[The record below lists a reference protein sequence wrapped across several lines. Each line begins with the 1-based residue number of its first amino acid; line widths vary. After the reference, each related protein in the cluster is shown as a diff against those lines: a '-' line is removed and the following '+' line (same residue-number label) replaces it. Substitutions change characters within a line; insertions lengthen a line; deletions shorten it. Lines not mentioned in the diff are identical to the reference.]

1 MKLYVKKNTK
11 ECKNNNVDLQGIPTQ
26 FGPLSL
32 FKWYGIVSLSLL
44 ICLSMFDTTT
54 QVTWMSLDK
63 TTYTWSSFHGG
74 AFSISII
81 FLIFGCLVT
90 LCLGKVKRDDKF
102 RFEVLNAFYVLLTCA
117 IAVEIR
123 HLFDLNNQALLQLN
137 GDVTY
142 ESTTM
147 LILVVTLITIWL
159 IVIAARFTGTF
170 FKRAENLVTL
180 NFLIFFIISLIF
192 AENVL
197 IFFVC
202 SLGTTLCMALLMME
216 SAFTTYEAGQKYVLQ
231 SAVVGTFMML
241 GISLIMYTGFGSV
254 SLRDF
259 GTLTSYDNLTG
270 GLGLIL
276 LAILFKLS
284 QFPNHQWAP
293 ELYSNISSVAL
304 AIFLAPMKLAFVAFL
319 YKLIVLT
326 DTQSY
331 PQMLLWL
338 SATISIVLGA
348 WGALKQSTLSRF
360 LGWTSISNMGMI
372 LLPLALYDTNT
383 QEGIIL
389 SLYYLII
396 YSILVTVLIIVLMY
410 LKTDKGESI
419 QNINDLYKISPK
431 DPARSTVSFL
441 FLILG
446 GVPPFVGFVGK
457 VSIFSYFITSVNG
470 TLSVALEEAN
480 QADDL
485 LMSWAVSMS
494 EWYVY
499 VVVLFAISI
508 ALYNYIG
515 VVGSIY
521 RRVVSE
527 DSKDIVTN
535 NMPNWLHYMIWL
547 VLILFTVYGVWFVD
561 LITDLNDI
569 SWFSFKFK

>member
-1 MKLYVKKNTK
+1 
-11 ECKNNNVDLQGIPTQ
+11 
-26 FGPLSL
+26 
-32 FKWYGIVSLSLL
+32 
-44 ICLSMFDTTT
+44 
-54 QVTWMSLDK
+54 
-63 TTYTWSSFHGG
+63 
-74 AFSISII
+74 
-81 FLIFGCLVT
+81 
-90 LCLGKVKRDDKF
+90 
-102 RFEVLNAFYVLLTCA
+102 
-117 IAVEIR
+117 
-123 HLFDLNNQALLQLN
+123 
-137 GDVTY
+137 
-142 ESTTM
+142 
-147 LILVVTLITIWL
+147 
-159 IVIAARFTGTF
+159 
-170 FKRAENLVTL
+170 
-180 NFLIFFIISLIF
+180 
-192 AENVL
+192 
-197 IFFVC
+197 
-202 SLGTTLCMALLMME
+202 
-216 SAFTTYEAGQKYVLQ
+216 
-231 SAVVGTFMML
+231 
-241 GISLIMYTGFGSV
+241 
-254 SLRDF
+254 
-259 GTLTSYDNLTG
+259 
-270 GLGLIL
+270 
-276 LAILFKLS
+276 
-284 QFPNHQWAP
+284 
-293 ELYSNISSVAL
+293 
-304 AIFLAPMKLAFVAFL
+304 
-319 YKLIVLT
+319 VLT

-485 LMSWAVSMS
+485 LMTWAVSMS

-527 DSKDIVTN
+527 DSKDVVTN
-535 NMPNWLHYMIWL
+535 NMPKWLHYLIWL

-561 LITDLNDI
+561 FITDLNDI